1 MKYYTNTI
9 ALDKIRRHCSNNF
22 GFEYAFAQATKFLIY
37 DLIDCIDSDV
47 PVHRTTYDEPVDF
60 LDGNGFSVKKFMDNL
75 YILQYLY
82 EEEPQ

>member
-60 LDGNGFSVKKFMDNL
+60 LDGNGFKVEGNDTNGYTITL
-75 YILQYLY
+75 A
-82 EEEPQ
+82 